1 MSIALIVIFVIAVI
15 AQGVLLWKG
24 RSGWRWFHVT
34 SQVLT
39 LLMAIALL
47 FPTAGV
53 LTSRNAWNKV
63 KEELDARLAKAEA
76 DQYLIKFGDPA
87 DPAAGEGIVVMEN
100 RLQRL
105 SLEAGRRWPNLRM
118 QNVAAGVVTLAT
130 PAPPAPE
137 VAPGLEGEA
146 APAAQPAAAPAA
158 PAQPLVPQGLVVY
171 CFAEGD
177 EPGVTVKVPSFY
189 LGEYRVTAST
199 PTQVTLTPVGAQEAV
214 QSQAI
219 ASGRAESWALY
230 ELVPLDGHNQFIAAG
245 SDQTENNDNIFGRVD
260 EEMVR
265 RLLGNNVTP
274 ATLDKYLRDG
284 SRVRQDDPPAT
295 RWVKIEFIKN
305 YQITVDSPEKR
316 NVLDGGFFD
325 ASGQSVDSR
334 LQRIA
339 DDGGVAKFKTGDQ
352 LVVKEEAANAMIE
365 EGVAKLL
372 DTFFVRELNDYRV
385 LLQRT
390 RLRIT
395 ELGIRQGELEYEQK
409 VLEDAIAATNTMLT
423 ANQEAKLKLEKDLAQ
438 IQTERTVIKTYT
450 DNLEQK
456 VGQTRQHLVSLYR
469 QNLQL
474 ATKLKEIHQKIA
486 ASLP

>member
-1 MSIALIVIFVIAVI
+1 MSIALIVIFVVAVI

-24 RSGWRWFHVT
+24 RGGWRWFHIT

-39 LLMAIALL
+39 LMLAIAIL

-53 LTSRNAWNKV
+53 LSSRNAWNKV

-76 DQYLIKFGDPA
+76 EQKLIKYGDPA
-87 DPAAGEGIVVMEN
+87 DPAAGEGIMDLQS
-100 RLQRL
+100 RLQRV
-105 SLEAGRRWPNLRM
+105 SLEAGRRWPSLQL
-118 QNVAAGVVTLAT
+118 QNAAAGTVTLST
-130 PAPPAPE
+130 PAPAQPE

-146 APAAQPAAAPAA
+146 APEAPAAAPAA

-171 CFAEGD
+171 GFAEGE
-177 EPGVTVKVPSFY
+177 EPGVSVPVPVFY
-189 LGEYRVTAST
+189 LGEFKVTAST
-199 PTQVTLTPVGAQEAV
+199 PTQVTLAPVGTQEPV
-214 QSQAI
+214 QVQAI
-219 ASGRAESWALY
+219 AGGRAQSWTLY

-260 EEMVR
+260 EEMVK
-265 RLLGNNVTP
+265 RLLGNNVSP

-284 SRVRQDDPPAT
+284 SRSRQDDPPAT
-295 RWVKIEFIKN
+295 RWVKIEFTKN

-325 ASGQSVDSR
+325 PSGQSVDSR
-334 LQRIA
+334 LQRVA
-339 DDGGVAKFKTGDQ
+339 DDGGVAKFDVGDQ
-352 LVVKEEAANAMIE
+352 LVVKEEAAAAMIE

-372 DTFFVRELNDYRV
+372 DTYFVRELNDYRV

-395 ELGIRQGELEYEQK
+395 ELAIRQGELEYEQK

-423 ANQEAKLKLEKDLAQ
+423 ANQEAKLMLEKDLAQ
-438 IQTERTVIKTYT
+438 IQKERSVIRTYT
-450 DNLEQK
+450 DDIEQK
-456 VGQTRQHLVSLYR
+456 VGQTRENLVALYR
-469 QNLQL
+469 ENLQL
-474 ATKLKEIHQKIA
+474 AAKLREIHQKIA
-486 ASLP
+486 AAVP

>member
-1 MSIALIVIFVIAVI
+1 M
-15 AQGVLLWKG
+15 
-24 RSGWRWFHVT
+24 
-34 SQVLT
+34 
-39 LLMAIALL
+39 
-47 FPTAGV
+47 
-53 LTSRNAWNKV
+53 
-63 KEELDARLAKAEA
+63 
-76 DQYLIKFGDPA
+76 
-87 DPAAGEGIVVMEN
+87 
-100 RLQRL
+100 
-105 SLEAGRRWPNLRM
+105 
-118 QNVAAGVVTLAT
+118 
-130 PAPPAPE
+130 
-137 VAPGLEGEA
+137 
-146 APAAQPAAAPAA
+146 
-158 PAQPLVPQGLVVY
+158 Y